1 MARRQAHAITSLNL
15 APPTRM
21 TDVRIICTYDAAKLA
36 ETLTRL
42 LEAEQ
47 HRVRLTSG
55 RQTMSE
61 LEEARTSRDAV
72 MLIWSPAARSQT
84 YMIEWA
90 HKIDPVRL
98 VEIAVTPDAPRIAR
112 KAAVIDFSNWRGER
126 GGGAW
131 HGLIDRLRAVEN
143 ILNPPKPPS
152 KYAMLAMGMASAA
165 AVTGA
170 VVMRVND
177 TSLPITT
184 QADADEQLA
193 AADPSTGLGGPLS
206 TIEPASLEEDQ
217 LRTRR
222 MPHLA
227 PIREERRV
235 ALADVPDVRY
245 MTLRDETLL
254 ERLNALNPLQ
264 QIENFIDRNNG
275 EDEDT

>member
-1 MARRQAHAITSLNL
+1 
-15 APPTRM
+15 M

-72 MLIWSPAARSQT
+72 LLIWSPAARSQT

-112 KAAVIDFSNWRGER
+112 RASVIDFSNWRGER

-131 HGLIDRLRAVEN
+131 HGLVDRLRAVEN
-143 ILNPPKPPS
+143 VLNPPKPPS
-152 KYAMLAMGMASAA
+152 KYAMFAMGMASAA

-177 TSLPITT
+177 TSMPIAT
-184 QADADEQLA
+184 QDVADERLVA
-193 AADPSTGLGGPLS
+193 EDPSTGLGGPLRA
-206 TIEPASLEEDQ
+206 IEPASLDDDP
-217 LRTRR
+217 LRFRR
-222 MPHLA
+222 MPQMA
-227 PIREERRV
+227 PLRDARRV
-235 ALADVPDVRY
+235 ALSDVPDVRY

-254 ERLNALNPLQ
+254 ERLNSLNPLQ
-264 QIENFIDRNNG
+264 GIEEFIGGNND
-275 EDEDT
+275 DEQT

>member
-1 MARRQAHAITSLNL
+1 
-15 APPTRM
+15 M

-55 RQTMSE
+55 RQTMAE
-61 LEEARTSRDAV
+61 LDEARSSRDAV
-72 MLIWSPAARSQT
+72 LLIWSPAARSQS

-98 VEIAVTPDAPRIAR
+98 VEIAVTPDAPKIAR
-112 KAAVIDFSNWRGER
+112 KAPVIDFSHWRGER

-131 HGLIDRLRAVEN
+131 HGLVDRLRTVEN

-152 KYAMLAMGMASAA
+152 KYAMFAMGMASAA

-177 TSLPITT
+177 TSLPIAP
-184 QADADEQLA
+184 QAAPDEQLVA
-193 AADPSTGLGGPLS
+193 EDPSTGLGGPLS
-206 TIEPASLEEDQ
+206 AMEPASIDDEP
-217 LRTRR
+217 LRVRR
-222 MPHLA
+222 MPA
-227 PIREERRV
+227 MPTVREGRRI
-235 ALADVPDVRY
+235 ALDDVPDVRY

-264 QIENFIDRNNG
+264 QIENFIDGNND
-275 EDEDT
+275 DERQT

>member
-1 MARRQAHAITSLNL
+1 
-15 APPTRM
+15 M

-61 LEEARTSRDAV
+61 LDEARTSRDAV

-112 KAAVIDFSNWRGER
+112 KANVIDFSHWRGER

-131 HGLIDRLRAVEN
+131 HGLVDRLRAVEN
-143 ILNPPKPPS
+143 VLNPPKPPS
-152 KYAMLAMGMASAA
+152 KYAMFAMGMASAA

-177 TSLPITT
+177 TSLPIAP
-184 QADADEQLA
+184 QDAADEQLVA
-193 AADPSTGLGGPLS
+193 EDPSTGLGGPLRAM
-206 TIEPASLEEDQ
+206 EPASLDEDP
-217 LRTRR
+217 LRIRR
-222 MPHLA
+222 MPQLA
-227 PIREERRV
+227 PLRDTRRI
-235 ALADVPDVRY
+235 ALSDVPQVRY

-254 ERLNALNPLQ
+254 ERLTSLNPLQ
-264 QIENFIDRNNG
+264 GIEDFIDSGRDD
-275 EDEDT
+275 EDEPT

>member
-1 MARRQAHAITSLNL
+1 
-15 APPTRM
+15 M

-61 LEEARTSRDAV
+61 LEEARTSCDAV
-72 MLIWSPAARSQT
+72 LLIWSPAARSQT

-98 VEIAVTPDAPRIAR
+98 VEISVTPDAPRIAR
-112 KAAVIDFSNWRGER
+112 KANVIDFSNWRGER

-143 ILNPPKPPS
+143 VLNPPKPPS
-152 KYAMLAMGMASAA
+152 KYAMFAMGMASAA

-177 TSLPITT
+177 TSLPIIP
-184 QADADEQLA
+184 QDAADEQLIA
-193 AADPSTGLGGPLS
+193 EDPSTGLGGPLRAV
-206 TIEPASLEEDQ
+206 EPASLDDP
-217 LRTRR
+217 LHIRR
-222 MPHLA
+222 MPQLA
-227 PIREERRV
+227 PLRDTRRV
-235 ALADVPDVRY
+235 ALSDVPEVRY

-254 ERLNALNPLQ
+254 ERLNSLNPLQ
-264 QIENFIDRNNG
+264 GIEDFIDGNR
-275 EDEDT
+275 EDEPT

>member
-1 MARRQAHAITSLNL
+1 
-15 APPTRM
+15 M

-47 HRVRLTSG
+47 HRVRLTIG
-55 RQTMSE
+55 RQTMGE
-61 LEEARTSRDAV
+61 LEGARSSRDAV
-72 MLIWSPAARSQT
+72 MLIWSPDARSQT

-112 KAAVIDFSNWRGER
+112 KAGVIDFSHWRGER

-131 HGLIDRLRAVEN
+131 HGMIDRLRAVEN
-143 ILNPPKPPS
+143 VLNPPKPPS
-152 KYAMLAMGMASAA
+152 KYAMFAMGMASAA

-177 TSLPITT
+177 TSLPITP
-184 QADADEQLA
+184 QNGGDDQLVA
-193 AADPSTGLGGPLS
+193 GDPNTGLGGPLN
-206 TIEPASLEEDQ
+206 TIEPASLEDELLH
-217 LRTRR
+217 LRPMQDLQPLRDARR
-222 MPHLA
+222 
-227 PIREERRV
+227 I
-235 ALADVPDVRY
+235 ALHDVPEVRY

-254 ERLNALNPLQ
+254 ERLNALNPIRQ
-264 QIENFIDRNNG
+264 WENLGDRRD
-275 EDEDT
+275 DET